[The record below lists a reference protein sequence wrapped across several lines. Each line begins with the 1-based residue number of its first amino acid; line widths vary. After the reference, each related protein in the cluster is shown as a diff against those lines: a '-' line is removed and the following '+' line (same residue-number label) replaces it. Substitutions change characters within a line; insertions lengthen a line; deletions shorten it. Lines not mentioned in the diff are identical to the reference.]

1 MKKQSFWLFL
11 WLILLAACSEE
22 EQLTPDISLGLQGEE
37 LVVENEADAE
47 QVISFTATHP
57 WTAKVDAEWLEVSP
71 ESGNAGENTIVVRAK
86 EKNVSGDNR
95 TGQVVIAIE
104 GLEKKVSVV
113 QASADVLEVEKTS
126 FRITAD
132 GKEIEIVFSTNLP
145 FETLQLWATQG
156 VEEWIEMVQPD
167 ADTRALQVGGIR
179 MKVLPNT
186 TQNARKAVF
195 QIVSVDSENN
205 PVMKSP
211 EITVSQDGVPVKTST
226 DFSEDGKYWQI
237 QQHKAGNGIP
247 IVIMGDGFVDDD
259 IASGY
264 YKEVMEKAIEHFF
277 TEEPVKSLRDYF
289 DVWAVNVVS
298 LNNAFGGNYSTALGC
313 ALEGGNSTGISGDDQ
328 TVVSYV
334 AAVPEIAQ
342 DITKAEETTAI
353 VILNTSAYAGT
364 TYFGFGFRQ
373 ERPISE
379 FAIGFCPII
388 DGSLDGEVFRQ
399 VLCHECIGHGFG
411 KLLDEYSYEWQ
422 GAMPDEL
429 KNDYLGLRQQ
439 LGWAANIDFT
449 GEPSEV
455 VWADMLADSRY
466 QGVDAFGEQLA
477 TYEGACTYWT
487 GAWRPTDESMMRSNI
502 HGFNA
507 PSRRALYK
515 RLMKSALGDVWQFD
529 YEDFVKFDQTHLP
542 QPSTVTKAPVALS
555 KPFASVRMANR
566 MLDLKK

>member
-1 MKKQSFWLFL
+1 MKKHSFWLFL

-95 TGQVVIAIE
+95 SGQVVIAIE
-104 GLEKKVSVV
+104 GLEKKISVV

-186 TQNARKAVF
+186 TQNARKVVF

-237 QQHKAGNGIP
+237 QQHKEGNGIP

-277 TEEPVKSLRDYF
+277 TEEPVKSLRDFLMY
-289 DVWAVNVVS
+289 
-298 LNNAFGGNYSTALGC
+298 
-313 ALEGGNSTGISGDDQ
+313 
-328 TVVSYV
+328 
-334 AAVPEIAQ
+334 
-342 DITKAEETTAI
+342 
-353 VILNTSAYAGT
+353 
-364 TYFGFGFRQ
+364 
-373 ERPISE
+373 
-379 FAIGFCPII
+379 
-388 DGSLDGEVFRQ
+388 
-399 VLCHECIGHGFG
+399 
-411 KLLDEYSYEWQ
+411 
-422 GAMPDEL
+422 
-429 KNDYLGLRQQ
+429 GL
-439 LGWAANIDFT
+439 
-449 GEPSEV
+449 
-455 VWADMLADSRY
+455 
-466 QGVDAFGEQLA
+466 
-477 TYEGACTYWT
+477 
-487 GAWRPTDESMMRSNI
+487 SM
-502 HGFNA
+502 
-507 PSRRALYK
+507 
-515 RLMKSALGDVWQFD
+515 
-529 YEDFVKFDQTHLP
+529 
-542 QPSTVTKAPVALS
+542 
-555 KPFASVRMANR
+555 
-566 MLDLKK
+566 